1 MIHEETEYIGYDG
14 KRMFMHLWKPSDD
27 KPRAL
32 VVAIHGLG
40 SHGGDMKKV
49 GEFLANQGLAVF
61 APDMRGFGH
70 FEGMKGHVMDFD
82 EYNEDMHNIVM
93 QIKDQY
99 KNRLT
104 FAYGHS
110 LGGLH
115 VVRYAVIYPNEI
127 DGIMLSAPAV
137 SETLEIGTMKRVLG
151 RVLSVLNVKRYI
163 DNEVKYDRLTRNEEA
178 IERHKQDDLRFDK
191 VTPRFGIEAL
201 GARTEGFESA
211 NQIRVPVFIQQGGE
225 DKLVSLDKNREFFEN
240 IDIEDKTWKFY
251 EGFYHELYEE
261 PENERVLS
269 DLYSWL
275 DKRLVR

>member
-1 MIHEETEYIGYDG
+1 MVHEETEYVGYDG
-14 KRMFMHLWKPSDD
+14 KRMFMHLWRPSDN

-32 VVAIHGLG
+32 VVAVHGIG
-40 SHGGDMKKV
+40 SHGGDMKRV
-49 GEFLANQGLAVF
+49 GEFLAERGVAVF

-82 EYNEDMHNIVM
+82 EYNEDMCNIVM

-115 VVRYAVIYPNEI
+115 VIRYVVRYPNEI
-127 DGIMLSAPAV
+127 DGMMLSAPAV
-137 SETLEIGTMKRVLG
+137 SETLDIGKATRLLG
-151 RVLSVLNVKRYI
+151 RVLSVLNVKWYM
-163 DNEVKYDRLTRNEEA
+163 DNEVKFDCLTRNKEA

-201 GARTEGFESA
+201 QARAEGFESA
-211 NQIRVPVFIQQGGE
+211 ERIRVPVLMQQGGD
-225 DKLVSLDKNREFFEN
+225 DKLVSPEKNREFFDN
-240 IDIEDKTWKFY
+240 IDIEDKTWRFY
-251 EGFYHELYEE
+251 EGFYHELFEE

>member
-225 DKLVSLDKNREFFEN
+225 DKLVSPDKNREFFEN